1 MGTLYVVGRSSEPV
15 RIVFH
20 LAYCQIASCA
30 KKSADPLSLM
40 AVIYV
45 KTSAFDVRILARTY
59 GAMTT
64 LKSKKTFTLFN
75 CDSIVVLDMSRV
87 GPRLVLSIPSG

>member
-64 LKSKKTFTLFN
+64 LNSEKTFTFFN
-75 CDSIVVLDMSRV
+75 RDPIVILDMGRICS
-87 GPRLVLSIPSG
+87 RLVLPVPSS